1 MGIKEGVI
9 TKRRDVVR
17 LLEDNGFISQGGSK
31 HELFVHPDG
40 RMTRVARHREIADE
54 MFKIIKKQAGLLIE
68 RSIDVLHLRIRGL

>member
-1 MGIKEGVI
+1 M
-9 TKRRDVVR
+9 TKRRDVVK

-54 MFKIIKKQAGLLIE
+54 MFKIIKEAGRSALALLIE